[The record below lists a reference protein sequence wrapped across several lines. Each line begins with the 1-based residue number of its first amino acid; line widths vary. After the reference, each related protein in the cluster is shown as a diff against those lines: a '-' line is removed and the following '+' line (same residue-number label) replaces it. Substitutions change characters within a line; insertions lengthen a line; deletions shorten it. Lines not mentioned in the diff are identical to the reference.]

1 MYHIVVL
8 LQLLPL
14 QVILQ
19 MFQSNV
25 LHTIIDAPL
34 LFTMIVFIYII
45 DKWIYTATNKIRT
58 PVFLIKSKIFP
69 RLIHYNSLNSSRL
82 LLSVAHLK
90 RGSIQIH
97 TCISIT
103 YIHHIHSTYIPYIYH
118 SCSLNS
124 SCNSPLKRKQLKNL
138 QGFLNTLSI
147 KNLKFL
153 VVFSSL
159 RIIYCDHFLPNQTM
173 KITKWIWKFVLQEK
187 PLIKLSRRQPLAR
200 QSVQHATFSKRD
212 QFIYMQICTQT
223 IVYIYCSIFTC
234 ILYTYRGSLPSSAT
248 ICVENFINY

>member
-82 LLSVAHLK
+82 S
-90 RGSIQIH
+90 
-97 TCISIT
+97 
-103 YIHHIHSTYIPYIYH
+103 
-118 SCSLNS
+118 
-124 SCNSPLKRKQLKNL
+124 
-138 QGFLNTLSI
+138 F
-147 KNLKFL
+147 
-153 VVFSSL
+153 
-159 RIIYCDHFLPNQTM
+159 
-173 KITKWIWKFVLQEK
+173 
-187 PLIKLSRRQPLAR
+187 
-200 QSVQHATFSKRD
+200 
-212 QFIYMQICTQT
+212 
-223 IVYIYCSIFTC
+223 
-234 ILYTYRGSLPSSAT
+234 
-248 ICVENFINY
+248 